1 MKKILLVCAS
11 GIATSTAVNHKL
23 SSILDERGY
32 KGKYQVTQSRVE
44 DAYPISGEYDFCVST
59 TNMDQKIKCPVALGV
74 AFLTG
79 RGQDAVVEQI
89 LGYMDQE

>member
-1 MKKILLVCAS
+1 
-11 GIATSTAVNHKL
+11 
-23 SSILDERGY
+23 
-32 KGKYQVTQSRVE
+32 
-44 DAYPISGEYDFCVST
+44 
-59 TNMDQKIKCPVALGV
+59 MDQKIKCPVVLGV